1 MAGQYRVNYPVTNPG
16 TQKQEWYTLREGVE
30 TPFFLSHWFPTNPA
44 GELIQPKAAV
54 VFVHG
59 FADYCQRYDS
69 VFQGFAER
77 GYQVSGF
84 DQFGFGSTWYES
96 PERATAHGWTT
107 WAEQMADM
115 AAMVKLT
122 RARLDKDW
130 GKDAVPMYMLGHS
143 MGGGLVAGFFT
154 RDPSMP
160 PGDDVK
166 QMLSGA
172 MMSAPWLDIHYPIP
186 RSIAVP
192 LLRTLLNIFPRLA
205 LPLGPLSNDL
215 SRDAELCEANRR
227 DPLSSTYVH
236 LRCLLGPLG
245 GGLKVVQE
253 EYKRW
258 PEHLPLLICHGTG
271 DRVTQCDKSARLY
284 HNLKALNRSVRFVS
298 FEGFYHEGFF
308 EPGEDKLK
316 FARAFWEYVHV
327 TYTQLVGPAS
337 GRARPPAA
345 PAAVGRSVRVVEIGR
360 NSPLGRPHLGPDEW
374 RPIVHERHA
383 MADRARR
390 CCWATLLTAAPYLPC
405 LAVFHHSLQRH
416 KTQYPLVVM
425 VTEGVNETTRCL
437 LTQMGCVVRDVAAW
451 GVEADVDAMAQARF
465 VNVWTKLRAM
475 ELYEYDRVVLVDADM
490 LVVQNMDELMDLSL
504 GPYAIGASFACT
516 CNPNR
521 IATYPASWV
530 PENCGFALRPHPPA
544 PTHLTRETHH
554 RLNSGLVV
562 LDPDR
567 KRTAQLHAYA
577 ESVPERV
584 RRYSFPDQ
592 DLLAD
597 AFHGAFLPLP
607 WYYNALKTLRRCHPD
622 LWDDGEVR
630 NIHFILEYV
639 APIHTANHGTW
650 VRGRWA
656 ILTGTFMTCGGTPTT
671 RWRPSPS
678 R

>member
-16 TQKQEWYTLREGVE
+16 TQEQEWYTLREGIE

-59 FADYCQRYDS
+59 FADYCQRYDG

-96 PERATAHGWTT
+96 PERATTHGWTT

-122 RARLDKDW
+122 RARLDKKW

-172 MMSAPWLDIHYPIP
+172 MMSAPWLDIHYPVP

-192 LLRTLLNIFPRLA
+192 VLRTLLNIFPRLS

-271 DRVTQCDKSARLY
+271 DRVTQCEKSARLY

-316 FARAFWEYVHV
+316 FARAFWV
-327 TYTQLVGPAS
+327 L
-337 GRARPPAA
+337 R
-345 PAAVGRSVRVVEIGR
+345 
-360 NSPLGRPHLGPDEW
+360 
-374 RPIVHERHA
+374 
-383 MADRARR
+383 
-390 CCWATLLTAAPYLPC
+390 
-405 LAVFHHSLQRH
+405 RH

-425 VTEGVNETTRCL
+425 VTEGVNEATRCI

-451 GVEADVDAMAQARF
+451 GIEADEDAMAQARF

-475 ELYEYDRVVLVDADM
+475 ELYEYDRVVLVDVDM

-504 GPYAIGASFACT
+504 GPYAVGASFACT

-521 IATYPASWV
+521 IATYPATWV

-630 NIHFILEYV
+630 NIHFILEHLHDMWWDAYNALASQPEQIGLSHDEWSHYV
-639 APIHTANHGTW
+639 AVHTT
-650 VRGRWA
+650 
-656 ILTGTFMTCGGTPTT
+656 
-671 RWRPSPS
+671 
-678 R
+678 